1 MLLRSLCPNNFDMN
15 NDQKLEAKYGLFTAI
30 SMVIGQVIG
39 SGIFFKVDDVLLATQ
54 GNVLAGLLGFLI
66 VGVSVVFAGIS
77 MANYAELLPRDG
89 GILSYVNYRFGE
101 TASYFVGWMYMS
113 LFYPSL
119 TAVLFTVSGIY
130 IAHLISEFINFV
142 PTPLHYA
149 LIGFVNL
156 VIFLLV
162 NIFRPKSS
170 GIFQQMTT
178 VLKVLPLIFIASLG
192 ILTLFKGDV
201 SNVNTFTQVG
211 NGLQNQS
218 FILLIAASFIPISFA
233 FDGWYIAT
241 QISGEIKN
249 SSKNL
254 PKALIIG
261 TISVMVIYIAYYLG
275 IVFRMS
281 GSEIIQLKDTYITEF
296 ARKAASNSGAILMQ
310 LFIII
315 SVLGTSN
322 GLLLATIRVPF
333 QFSNLE
339 KSKNIL
345 NLNKVDEKTKMPV
358 NSAIF
363 GTLIIVFYLFIYY
376 INNTHPYFTE
386 SNFDL
391 SAIPIIF
398 IYLVNGA
405 LFFGLFQLFRKKSFA
420 RNSVLKKI
428 MTVIAV
434 LGNAI
439 VLFGTATAP
448 NGLTYFIINI
458 LFLLA
463 GFLLMKKN

>member
-1 MLLRSLCPNNFDMN
+1 
-15 NDQKLEAKYGLFTAI
+15 
-30 SMVIGQVIG
+30 MVIGQVIG
-39 SGIFFKVDDVLLATQ
+39 SGIFFKVDDVLVATQ

-66 VGVSVVFAGIS
+66 VGISVVFAGIS
-77 MANYAELLPRDG
+77 MANYAELLPKDG
-89 GILSYVNYRFGE
+89 GILSYVNYRFGK

-130 IAHLISEFINFV
+130 IAHLLAEFMSFE
-142 PTPLHYA
+142 PTNLHYV

-156 VIFLLV
+156 VIFFFI

-192 ILTLFKGDV
+192 ILSLVKGDV
-201 SNVNTFTQVG
+201 SQVNTFTQAG
-211 NGLQNQS
+211 SGLQNQS
-218 FILLIAASFIPISFA
+218 FILLVAASFIPISFA

-261 TISVMVIYIAYYLG
+261 TLSVMVIYIAYYLG
-275 IVFRMS
+275 VVFRMS
-281 GSEIIQLKDTYITEF
+281 GAEIIQLKDTYITEF
-296 ARKAASNSGAILMQ
+296 ARKIASNSGALIMQ

-322 GLLLATIRVPF
+322 GLLLATIRVPY

-339 KSKNIL
+339 KSKKFL
-345 NLNKVDEKTKMPV
+345 NLSNVDEKTKMPV
-358 NSAIF
+358 NSAVF
-363 GTLIIVFYLFIYY
+363 GTLLITFYLLIYY
-376 INNTHPYFTE
+376 FTNTHPFFTE
-386 SNFDL
+386 KNFDL
-391 SAIPIIF
+391 SAIPILF
-398 IYLVNGA
+398 IYLVNVA
-405 LFFGLFQLFRKKSFA
+405 LFIGLFQLFRKKTFSKNSFF
-420 RNSVLKKI
+420 RKM
-428 MTVIAV
+428 MTIIAV
-434 LGNAI
+434 FGNI
-439 VLFGTATAP
+439 LVIFGTVTSL
-448 NGLTYFIINI
+448 NGLTYFVITIF
-458 LFLLA
+458 FLLG
-463 GFLLMKKN
+463 GFLLMRRI

>member
-1 MLLRSLCPNNFDMN
+1 
-15 NDQKLEAKYGLFTAI
+15 
-30 SMVIGQVIG
+30 MVIGQVIG
-39 SGIFFKVDDVLLATQ
+39 SGIFFKVDDVLVATQ

-66 VGVSVVFAGIS
+66 VGISVVFAGIS
-77 MANYAELLPRDG
+77 MANYAELLPKDG
-89 GILSYVNYRFGE
+89 GILSYVNYRFGK

-130 IAHLISEFINFV
+130 IAHLLAEFMSFE
-142 PTPLHYA
+142 PTNLHYV

-156 VIFLLV
+156 VIFFFI

-192 ILTLFKGDV
+192 ILSLVKGDV
-201 SNVNTFTQVG
+201 CQVNTFTQAG
-211 NGLQNQS
+211 SGLQNQS
-218 FILLIAASFIPISFA
+218 FILLVAASFIPISFA

-261 TISVMVIYIAYYLG
+261 TLSVMVIYIAYYLG
-275 IVFRMS
+275 VVFRMS
-281 GSEIIQLKDTYITEF
+281 GAEIIKLKDTYITEF
-296 ARKAASNSGAILMQ
+296 ARKIASNSGALIMQ

-322 GLLLATIRVPF
+322 GLLLATIRVPY

-339 KSKNIL
+339 KSKKFL
-345 NLNKVDEKTKMPV
+345 NLSNVDEKTKMPV

-363 GTLIIVFYLFIYY
+363 GILLITFYLLIYY
-376 INNTHPYFTE
+376 ITNTHPFFTE
-386 SNFDL
+386 KNFDL
-391 SAIPIIF
+391 SAIPILF
-398 IYLVNGA
+398 IYLVNVA
-405 LFFGLFQLFRKKSFA
+405 LFIGLFQLFRKKTFSKNSFF
-420 RNSVLKKI
+420 RKM
-428 MTVIAV
+428 MTIIAV
-434 LGNAI
+434 FGNI
-439 VLFGTATAP
+439 LVIFGTVTSP
-448 NGLTYFIINI
+448 NGLTYFIITI
-458 LFLLA
+458 FFLLG
-463 GFLLMKKN
+463 GFLLMRRI

>member
-1 MLLRSLCPNNFDMN
+1 MDR
-15 NDQKLEAKYGLFTAI
+15 DQNLEAKYGLFTAI

-54 GNVLAGLLGFLI
+54 GNVLAGLFGFII
-66 VGVSVVFAGIS
+66 VGISVVFAGIS
-77 MANYAELLPRDG
+77 MANYAELLPKDG
-89 GILSYVNYRFGE
+89 GILSYVNYRFGK
-101 TASYFVGWMYMS
+101 TASYFVGWIYMS
-113 LFYPSL
+113 LFYPAL

-130 IAHLISEFINFV
+130 IAHLLAEFVNFE
-142 PTPLHYA
+142 PTNLHFA
-149 LIGFVNL
+149 LIGFLNL
-156 VIFLLV
+156 LIFFLI
-162 NIFRPKSS
+162 NIFRPRSS

-192 ILTLFKGDV
+192 VLSLVKGDV
-201 SNVNTFTQVG
+201 NQVNTFTQVG

-218 FILLIAASFIPISFA
+218 FILLVAASFVPIAFA

-241 QISGEIKN
+241 QISGEIKD

-261 TISVMVIYIAYYLG
+261 TISVMVVYIAYYLG

-281 GSEIIQLKDTYITEF
+281 GEEIIQLKDTYITEF
-296 ARKAASNSGAILMQ
+296 ARKTASNSGALLMQ

-322 GLLLATIRVPF
+322 GLLLASIRVPY
-333 QFSNLE
+333 QFANLE
-339 KSKNIL
+339 KSKKFL
-345 NLNKVDEKTKMPV
+345 HLNKINAKTKMPI
-358 NSAIF
+358 NSAVF
-363 GTLIIVFYLFIYY
+363 GTTLIIFYLVVYY
-376 INNTHPYFTE
+376 ITSTHSFFTE
-386 SNFDL
+386 RNFDI

-405 LFFGLFQLFRKKSFA
+405 LFIGLFQLFKKKVFSSNSFF
-420 RNSVLKKI
+420 KKLMAI
-428 MTVIAV
+428 IAV
-434 LGNAI
+434 LGISI

-448 NGLTYFIINI
+448 NGIVYFIINI
-458 LFLLA
+458 LFILS
-463 GFLLMKKN
+463 GFLLMRRT

>member
-1 MLLRSLCPNNFDMN
+1 MS

-39 SGIFFKVDDVLLATQ
+39 SGIFFKVDDVLVATQ

-66 VGVSVVFAGIS
+66 VGISVVFAGIS
-77 MANYAELLPRDG
+77 MANYAELLPKDG
-89 GILSYVNYRFGE
+89 GILSYVNYRFGK

-130 IAHLISEFINFV
+130 IAHLLAEFMSFE
-142 PTPLHYA
+142 PTNLHYV

-156 VIFLLV
+156 VIFFFI

-192 ILTLFKGDV
+192 ILSLVKDDV
-201 SNVNTFTQVG
+201 SQVNTFTQAG
-211 NGLQNQS
+211 SGLQNQS
-218 FILLIAASFIPISFA
+218 FILLVAASFIPISFA

-261 TISVMVIYIAYYLG
+261 TLSVMVIYIAYYLG
-275 IVFRMS
+275 VVFRMS
-281 GSEIIQLKDTYITEF
+281 GAEIIQLKDTYITEF
-296 ARKAASNSGAILMQ
+296 ARKIASNSGALLMQ

-322 GLLLATIRVPF
+322 GLLLATIRVPY

-339 KSKNIL
+339 KSKKFL
-345 NLNKVDEKTKMPV
+345 NLSNVDEKIKMPV
-358 NSAIF
+358 NSAVF
-363 GTLIIVFYLFIYY
+363 GTVLITFYLLIYY
-376 INNTHPYFTE
+376 FTNTHPFFTE
-386 SNFDL
+386 KNFDL
-391 SAIPIIF
+391 SAIPILF
-398 IYLVNGA
+398 IYLVNVA
-405 LFFGLFQLFRKKSFA
+405 LFIGLFQLFRKKTFSKNSFF
-420 RNSVLKKI
+420 RKM
-428 MTVIAV
+428 MTIIAV
-434 LGNAI
+434 FGNI
-439 VLFGTATAP
+439 LVIFGTVTSP
-448 NGLTYFIINI
+448 NGLTYFVITIF
-458 LFLLA
+458 FLLG
-463 GFLLMKKN
+463 GFLLMRRI

>member
-1 MLLRSLCPNNFDMN
+1 MDK
-15 NDQKLEAKYGLFTAI
+15 DQKLEAKYGLFTAI

-39 SGIFFKVDDVLLATQ
+39 SGIFFKVDDVLLSTQ
-54 GNVLAGLLGFLI
+54 GNAFAGLLGFVI
-66 VGVSVVFAGIS
+66 VGISVVFAGIS
-77 MANYAELLPRDG
+77 MANYAEILPKEG
-89 GILSYVNYRFGE
+89 GILSYVNYRFGD
-101 TASYFVGWMYMS
+101 TAAYFVGWMYMS
-113 LFYPSL
+113 LFYPAL

-130 IAHLISEFINFV
+130 IAHLIAEFMNFE
-142 PTPLHYA
+142 PTNLHYA

-156 VIFLLV
+156 IIFFFI

-192 ILTLFKGDV
+192 ILSLFKGDV
-201 SNVNTFTQVG
+201 SEVTTFSMVG

-218 FILLIAASFIPISFA
+218 FLLLVAASFIPIAFA

-281 GSEIIQLKDTYITEF
+281 GEEIIQLKDTYITQF
-296 ARKAASNSGAILMQ
+296 ARKIASNAGALLMQ
-310 LFIII
+310 SFIII

-322 GLLLATIRVPF
+322 GLLLATIRVPY

-339 KSKNIL
+339 KSKKFL
-345 NLNKVDEKTKMPV
+345 NLNKIDEKTKMPI
-358 NSAIF
+358 NSAVF
-363 GTLIIVFYLFIYY
+363 GALIIVVYLFIYY
-376 INNTHPYFTE
+376 FTTTNPYF
-386 SNFDL
+386 SAKNFDI
-391 SAIPIIF
+391 SAIPIVF
-398 IYLVNGA
+398 IYIVNGA
-405 LFFGLFQLFRKKSFA
+405 LFIGLFQLFKKKVFSK
-420 RNSVLKKI
+420 NSVFKKLTAI
-428 MTVIAV
+428 IAV
-434 LGNAI
+434 LGIAV

-448 NGLTYFIINI
+448 NGILYFLINI
-458 LFLLA
+458 GFFLA
-463 GFLLMKKN
+463 GFIFIKKR

>member
-1 MLLRSLCPNNFDMN
+1 MDKN
-15 NDQKLEAKYGLFTAI
+15 QKLEAKYGLFTAI

-39 SGIFFKVDDVLLATQ
+39 SGIFFKVDDVLFATQ
-54 GNVLAGLLGFLI
+54 GNVLAGLFGFLI
-66 VGVSVVFAGIS
+66 VGISVVFAGIS
-77 MANYAELLPRDG
+77 MANYAELLPKEG
-89 GILSYVNYRFGE
+89 GILSYVNYRFGD
-101 TASYFVGWMYMS
+101 TAAYFVGWMYMS
-113 LFYPSL
+113 LFYPAL

-130 IAHLISEFINFV
+130 IAHLLAEFMNFE
-142 PTPLHYA
+142 PTNLHFA

-156 VIFLLV
+156 VIFFFI

-192 ILTLFKGDV
+192 ILSLFKGDV
-201 SNVNTFTQVG
+201 SEVNTFSQVG
-211 NGLQNQS
+211 SGLQNQS
-218 FILLIAASFIPISFA
+218 FLLLVAASFIPISFA

-281 GSEIIQLKDTYITEF
+281 GEEIIQLKDTYITQF
-296 ARKAASNSGAILMQ
+296 ARKIASNSGAFVMQ

-322 GLLLATIRVPF
+322 GLLLATIRVPY
-333 QFSNLE
+333 QFSKLE
-339 KSKNIL
+339 KSKKFL
-345 NLNKVDEKTKMPV
+345 NLNKLDEKTKMPI
-358 NSAIF
+358 NSAVF
-363 GTLIIVFYLFIYY
+363 GALSIVFYLFIYY
-376 INNTHPYFTE
+376 FTTTNTYF
-386 SNFDL
+386 SAKNFDI
-391 SAIPIIF
+391 SAIPIVF

-405 LFFGLFQLFRKKSFA
+405 LFIGLFQLFKKKVFSKNSFF
-420 RNSVLKKI
+420 KKL
-428 MTVIAV
+428 MAVIAV
-434 LGNAI
+434 FGIVI

-448 NGLTYFIINI
+448 NGILYFMINI
-458 LFLLA
+458 AFILA
-463 GFLLMKKN
+463 GFLFIKKR

>member
-1 MLLRSLCPNNFDMN
+1 MS

-39 SGIFFKVDDVLLATQ
+39 SGIFFKVDDVLVATQ

-66 VGVSVVFAGIS
+66 VGISVVFAGIS
-77 MANYAELLPRDG
+77 MANYAELLPKDG
-89 GILSYVNYRFGE
+89 GILSYVNYRFGK

-130 IAHLISEFINFV
+130 IAHLLAEFMSFE
-142 PTPLHYA
+142 PTNLHYV

-156 VIFLLV
+156 VIFFFI

-192 ILTLFKGDV
+192 ILSLVKGDV
-201 SNVNTFTQVG
+201 SQVNTFTQAG
-211 NGLQNQS
+211 SGLQNQS
-218 FILLIAASFIPISFA
+218 FILLVAASFIPISFA

-261 TISVMVIYIAYYLG
+261 TLSVMVIYIAYYLG
-275 IVFRMS
+275 VVFRMS
-281 GSEIIQLKDTYITEF
+281 GEEIIQLKDTYITEF
-296 ARKAASNSGAILMQ
+296 ARKIASNSGALIMQ

-322 GLLLATIRVPF
+322 GLLLATIRVPY

-339 KSKNIL
+339 KSKKFL
-345 NLNKVDEKTKMPV
+345 NLSKVEEKTKMPV
-358 NSAIF
+358 NSAVF
-363 GTLIIVFYLFIYY
+363 GTVLITFYLLIYY
-376 INNTHPYFTE
+376 FTNTHPFFTE
-386 SNFDL
+386 KNFDL
-391 SAIPIIF
+391 SAIPILF
-398 IYLVNGA
+398 IYLVNVA
-405 LFFGLFQLFRKKSFA
+405 LFIGLFQLFRKKTFSKNSFF
-420 RNSVLKKI
+420 RKM
-428 MTVIAV
+428 MTIIAV
-434 LGNAI
+434 FGNI
-439 VLFGTATAP
+439 LVIFGTVTSP
-448 NGLTYFIINI
+448 NGLTYFVITIF
-458 LFLLA
+458 FLLG
-463 GFLLMKKN
+463 GFLLMRRI

>member
-1 MLLRSLCPNNFDMN
+1 MS

-39 SGIFFKVDDVLLATQ
+39 SGIFFKVDDVLVATQ

-66 VGVSVVFAGIS
+66 VGISVVFAGIS
-77 MANYAELLPRDG
+77 MANYAELLPKDG
-89 GILSYVNYRFGE
+89 GILSYVNYRFGK

-130 IAHLISEFINFV
+130 IAHLLAEFMSFE
-142 PTPLHYA
+142 PTNLHYV

-156 VIFLLV
+156 VIFFFI

-192 ILTLFKGDV
+192 ILSLVKGDV
-201 SNVNTFTQVG
+201 SEVNTFTQAG
-211 NGLQNQS
+211 SGLQNQS
-218 FILLIAASFIPISFA
+218 FILLVAASFIPISFA

-261 TISVMVIYIAYYLG
+261 TLSVMVIYIAYYLG
-275 IVFRMS
+275 VVFRMS
-281 GSEIIQLKDTYITEF
+281 GAEIIQLKDTYITEF
-296 ARKAASNSGAILMQ
+296 ARKIASNSGALIMQ

-322 GLLLATIRVPF
+322 GLLLATIRVPY

-339 KSKNIL
+339 KSKKFL
-345 NLNKVDEKTKMPV
+345 NLSKVEEKTKMPV
-358 NSAIF
+358 NSAVF
-363 GTLIIVFYLFIYY
+363 GTVLITFYLLIYY
-376 INNTHPYFTE
+376 ITNTHPFFTE
-386 SNFDL
+386 KNFDL
-391 SAIPIIF
+391 SAIPILF
-398 IYLVNGA
+398 IYLVNVA
-405 LFFGLFQLFRKKSFA
+405 LFIGLFQLFRKKTFSKNSFF
-420 RNSVLKKI
+420 RKM
-428 MTVIAV
+428 MTIIAV
-434 LGNAI
+434 FGNI
-439 VLFGTATAP
+439 LVIFGTVTSP
-448 NGLTYFIINI
+448 NGLTYFVITIF
-458 LFLLA
+458 FLLG
-463 GFLLMKKN
+463 GFLLMRRI

>member
-1 MLLRSLCPNNFDMN
+1 MS

-54 GNVLAGLLGFLI
+54 GNILAGLLGFLI
-66 VGVSVVFAGIS
+66 VGISVVFAGIS
-77 MANYAELLPRDG
+77 MANYAEILPKDG

-113 LFYPSL
+113 LFYPAL

-130 IAHLISEFINFV
+130 IAHLLAEFMNFQ
-142 PTPLHYA
+142 PTFLHFA
-149 LIGFVNL
+149 VIGFVNL
-156 VIFLLV
+156 IIFFFI
-162 NIFRPKSS
+162 NIFRPRSS

-178 VLKVLPLIFIASLG
+178 VLKVLPLILIASLG
-192 ILTLFKGDV
+192 ILSLFKGDV
-201 SNVNTFTQVG
+201 NQVNTFSQVG

-218 FILLIAASFIPISFA
+218 FILLVAASFIPISFA

-281 GSEIIQLKDTYITEF
+281 GNEIIQLKDTYITEF
-296 ARKAASNSGAILMQ
+296 ARKIASNSGALIMQ

-322 GLLLATIRVPF
+322 GLLLATIRVPY
-333 QFSNLE
+333 QFANLE
-339 KSKNIL
+339 KSKKFL
-345 NLNKVDEKTKMPV
+345 NLDKVGEKTKMPV

-363 GTLIIVFYLFIYY
+363 GTAIIVFYILIYY
-376 INNTHPYFTE
+376 ITNTHPFFTE
-386 SNFDL
+386 KNFDI
-391 SAIPIIF
+391 SAIPIVF

-405 LFFGLFQLFRKKSFA
+405 LFLGLFQL
-420 RNSVLKKI
+420 LKKNVFPGNRFFKGT
-428 MTVIAV
+428 MAAIAV
-434 LGNAI
+434 LGNLI

-448 NGLTYFIINI
+448 NGITYFIINI
-458 LFLLA
+458 LFILA

>member
-1 MLLRSLCPNNFDMN
+1 MS

-39 SGIFFKVDDVLLATQ
+39 SGIFFKVDDVLVATQ

-66 VGVSVVFAGIS
+66 VGISVVFAGIS
-77 MANYAELLPRDG
+77 MANYAELLPKDG
-89 GILSYVNYRFGE
+89 GILSYVNYRFGK

-130 IAHLISEFINFV
+130 IAHLLAEFMSFE
-142 PTPLHYA
+142 PTNLHYV

-156 VIFLLV
+156 VIFFFI

-192 ILTLFKGDV
+192 ILSLVKGDV
-201 SNVNTFTQVG
+201 SQVNTFTQAG
-211 NGLQNQS
+211 SGLQNQS
-218 FILLIAASFIPISFA
+218 FILLVAASFIPISFA

-261 TISVMVIYIAYYLG
+261 TLSVMVIYIAYYLG
-275 IVFRMS
+275 VVFRMS
-281 GSEIIQLKDTYITEF
+281 GAEIIQLKDTYITEF
-296 ARKAASNSGAILMQ
+296 ARKIASNSGALIMQ

-322 GLLLATIRVPF
+322 GLLLATIRVPY

-339 KSKNIL
+339 KSKKFL
-345 NLNKVDEKTKMPV
+345 NLSKVEEKTKMPV
-358 NSAIF
+358 NSAVF
-363 GTLIIVFYLFIYY
+363 GTVLITFYLLIYY
-376 INNTHPYFTE
+376 ITNTHPFFTE
-386 SNFDL
+386 KNFDL
-391 SAIPIIF
+391 SAIPILF
-398 IYLVNGA
+398 IYLVNVA
-405 LFFGLFQLFRKKSFA
+405 LFIGLFQLFRKKTFSKNSFF
-420 RNSVLKKI
+420 RKM
-428 MTVIAV
+428 MTIIAV
-434 LGNAI
+434 FGNI
-439 VLFGTATAP
+439 LVIFGTVTSP
-448 NGLTYFIINI
+448 NGLTYFVITIF
-458 LFLLA
+458 FLLG
-463 GFLLMKKN
+463 GFLLMRRI

>member
-1 MLLRSLCPNNFDMN
+1 MS

-54 GNVLAGLLGFLI
+54 GNVLAGLLGFII

-77 MANYAELLPRDG
+77 MANYAELLPKDG
-89 GILSYVNYRFGE
+89 GILNYVNYRFGE
-101 TASYFVGWMYMS
+101 TTSYFVGWMYMS
-113 LFYPSL
+113 LFYPAL

-130 IAHLISEFINFV
+130 IAHLLAEFMNFE
-142 PTPLHYA
+142 PTPLHFA

-156 VIFLLV
+156 VIFFFI

-170 GIFQQMTT
+170 GVFQQLTT
-178 VLKVLPLIFIASLG
+178 VLKVLPLIFIASIG
-192 ILTLFKGDV
+192 ILSLFKGEV
-201 SNVNTFTQVG
+201 SEVNTFTQVG
-211 NGLQNQS
+211 SGLQNQS
-218 FILLIAASFIPISFA
+218 FILLVAASFIPISFA

-249 SSKNL
+249 SKKNL

-261 TISVMVIYIAYYLG
+261 TVSVMVIYIAYYLG
-275 IVFRMS
+275 IVLRMS
-281 GSEIIQLKDTYITEF
+281 GEEIIQLKDTYITEF
-296 ARKAASNSGAILMQ
+296 ARKTASNSGAILMQ

-322 GLLLATIRVPF
+322 GLLLATIRVPY

-339 KSKNIL
+339 KSKKFL
-345 NLNKVDEKTKMPV
+345 NLNKINEKTKMPV
-358 NSAIF
+358 NSAVF
-363 GTLIIVFYLFIYY
+363 GTLIIIFYLFVYY
-376 INNTHPYFTE
+376 INNTHPYLTQI
-386 SNFDL
+386 NFDL
-391 SAIPIIF
+391 SAIPIVF

-405 LFFGLFQLFRKKSFA
+405 LFLGLFQLFK
-420 RNSVLKKI
+420 KKI
-428 MTVIAV
+428 FTSNSFFKKVITIIAV
-434 LGNAI
+434 LGNAV

-448 NGLTYFIINI
+448 NGLTYFVINI
-458 LFLLA
+458 VFVLA
-463 GFLLMKKN
+463 GFLLMKRT

>member
-1 MLLRSLCPNNFDMN
+1 MLKFYKMS

-54 GNVLAGLLGFLI
+54 GNVLAGLLGFII

-77 MANYAELLPRDG
+77 MANYAELLPKDG
-89 GILSYVNYRFGE
+89 GILNYVNYRFGE

-113 LFYPSL
+113 LFYPAL

-130 IAHLISEFINFV
+130 IAHLLAEFMNFE
-142 PTPLHYA
+142 PTPLHFA

-156 VIFLLV
+156 LIFFFI

-170 GIFQQMTT
+170 GVFQQMTT
-178 VLKVLPLIFIASLG
+178 VLKVLPLIFIASIG
-192 ILTLFKGDV
+192 ILSLFKGEV
-201 SNVNTFTQVG
+201 SEVNTFTQVG
-211 NGLQNQS
+211 SGLQNQS
-218 FILLIAASFIPISFA
+218 FILLVAASFIPISFA

-249 SSKNL
+249 SKKNL

-261 TISVMVIYIAYYLG
+261 TVSVMVIYIAYYLG
-275 IVFRMS
+275 IVLRMS
-281 GSEIIQLKDTYITEF
+281 GEEIIQLKDTYITEF
-296 ARKAASNSGAILMQ
+296 ARKTASNSGAILMQ

-322 GLLLATIRVPF
+322 GLLLATIRVPY

-339 KSKNIL
+339 KSKKFL
-345 NLNKVDEKTKMPV
+345 NLNKINEKTKMPV
-358 NSAIF
+358 NSAVF
-363 GTLIIVFYLFIYY
+363 GTLIIVFYLFVYY
-376 INNTHPYFTE
+376 INNTHPYLTQI
-386 SNFDL
+386 NFDL
-391 SAIPIIF
+391 SAIPIVF

-405 LFFGLFQLFRKKSFA
+405 LFLGLFQLFK
-420 RNSVLKKI
+420 KKI
-428 MTVIAV
+428 FTSNSFFKKVITIIAV
-434 LGNAI
+434 LGNAV

-448 NGLTYFIINI
+448 NGLTYFVINI
-458 LFLLA
+458 VFVLA
-463 GFLLMKKN
+463 GFLLMRRT

>member
-1 MLLRSLCPNNFDMN
+1 MS

-39 SGIFFKVDDVLLATQ
+39 SGIFFKVDDVLVATQ

-66 VGVSVVFAGIS
+66 VGISVVFAGIS
-77 MANYAELLPRDG
+77 MANYAELLPKDG
-89 GILSYVNYRFGE
+89 GILSYVNYRFGK

-130 IAHLISEFINFV
+130 IAHLLAEFMSFE
-142 PTPLHYA
+142 PTNLHYV

-156 VIFLLV
+156 VIFFFI

-192 ILTLFKGDV
+192 ILSLVKGDV
-201 SNVNTFTQVG
+201 SEVNTFTQAG
-211 NGLQNQS
+211 SGLQNQS
-218 FILLIAASFIPISFA
+218 FILLVAASFIPISFA

-261 TISVMVIYIAYYLG
+261 TLSVMVIYIAYYLG
-275 IVFRMS
+275 VVFRMS
-281 GSEIIQLKDTYITEF
+281 GAEIIQLKDTYITEF
-296 ARKAASNSGAILMQ
+296 ARKIASNSGALIMQ

-322 GLLLATIRVPF
+322 GLLLATIRVPY

-339 KSKNIL
+339 KSKKFL
-345 NLNKVDEKTKMPV
+345 NLSNVDEKTKMPV
-358 NSAIF
+358 NSAVF
-363 GTLIIVFYLFIYY
+363 GTVLITFYLLIYY
-376 INNTHPYFTE
+376 FTNTHPFFTE
-386 SNFDL
+386 KNFDL
-391 SAIPIIF
+391 SAIPILF
-398 IYLVNGA
+398 IYLVNVA
-405 LFFGLFQLFRKKSFA
+405 LFIGLFQLFRKKTFSKNSFF
-420 RNSVLKKI
+420 RKM
-428 MTVIAV
+428 MTIIAV
-434 LGNAI
+434 FGNI
-439 VLFGTATAP
+439 LVIFGTVTSP
-448 NGLTYFIINI
+448 NGLTYFVITIF
-458 LFLLA
+458 FLLG
-463 GFLLMKKN
+463 GFLLMRRI

>member
-1 MLLRSLCPNNFDMN
+1 MDK
-15 NDQKLEAKYGLFTAI
+15 DQKLEAKYGLFTAI

-39 SGIFFKVDDVLLATQ
+39 SGIFFKVDDVLLSTQ
-54 GNVLAGLLGFLI
+54 GNAFAGLLGFII
-66 VGVSVVFAGIS
+66 VGISVVFAGIS
-77 MANYAELLPRDG
+77 MANYAEILPKEG
-89 GILSYVNYRFGE
+89 GILSYVNYRFGD
-101 TASYFVGWMYMS
+101 TAAYFVGWMYMS
-113 LFYPSL
+113 LFYPAL

-130 IAHLISEFINFV
+130 IAHLIAEFMNFE
-142 PTPLHYA
+142 PTNLHYA

-156 VIFLLV
+156 IIFFFI

-192 ILTLFKGDV
+192 ILSLFKGDV
-201 SNVNTFTQVG
+201 SEVTTFSMVG

-218 FILLIAASFIPISFA
+218 FLLLVAASFIPIAFA

-281 GSEIIQLKDTYITEF
+281 GEEIIQLKDTYITQF
-296 ARKAASNSGAILMQ
+296 ARKIASNAGALLMQ
-310 LFIII
+310 IFIII

-322 GLLLATIRVPF
+322 GLLLATIRVPY

-339 KSKNIL
+339 KSKKFL
-345 NLNKVDEKTKMPV
+345 NLNKIDEKTKMPI
-358 NSAIF
+358 NSAVF
-363 GTLIIVFYLFIYY
+363 GALIIVVYLFIYY
-376 INNTHPYFTE
+376 FTTTNPYF
-386 SNFDL
+386 SAKNFDI
-391 SAIPIIF
+391 SAIPIVF
-398 IYLVNGA
+398 IYIVNGA
-405 LFFGLFQLFRKKSFA
+405 LFIGLFQLFKKKVFSK
-420 RNSVLKKI
+420 NSVFKKLTAI
-428 MTVIAV
+428 IAV
-434 LGNAI
+434 LGIAV

-448 NGLTYFIINI
+448 NGILYFLINI
-458 LFLLA
+458 GFFLA
-463 GFLLMKKN
+463 GFIFIKKR

>member
-1 MLLRSLCPNNFDMN
+1 MS

-39 SGIFFKVDDVLLATQ
+39 SGIFFKVDDVLLSTQ
-54 GNVLAGLLGFLI
+54 GNVLAGLFGFLI
-66 VGVSVVFAGIS
+66 VGISVVFAGIS
-77 MANYAELLPRDG
+77 MANYAELLPKDG
-89 GILSYVNYRFGE
+89 GILNYVNYRFGE
-101 TASYFVGWMYMS
+101 TASYFVGWIYMS

-130 IAHLISEFINFV
+130 IAHLLAEFMNFE
-142 PTPLHYA
+142 PTFLHFA

-156 VIFLLV
+156 MIFFFI

-192 ILTLFKGDV
+192 VLSLFKGEV
-201 SNVNTFTQVG
+201 SEINTFTQMG
-211 NGLQNQS
+211 SGLQNQS
-218 FILLIAASFIPISFA
+218 FILLVAASFIPISFA

-261 TISVMVIYIAYYLG
+261 TVSVMVIYIAYYLG

-281 GSEIIQLKDTYITEF
+281 GEEIIHLKDTYITEF

-322 GLLLATIRVPF
+322 GLLLATIRVPY

-339 KSKNIL
+339 KSKKFL

-363 GTLIIVFYLFIYY
+363 GTLCIVFYLVIYY
-376 INNTHPYFTE
+376 LTNTNSFFTVK
-386 SNFDL
+386 NFDL

-398 IYLVNGA
+398 IYLVNGS
-405 LFFGLFQLFRKKSFA
+405 LFLGLFQLFRKKVFS
-420 RNSVLKKI
+420 RNSFFKKVI
-428 MTVIAV
+428 TVIAV
-434 LGNAI
+434 LGNTV

-448 NGLTYFIINI
+448 NGITYFIINL
-458 LFLLA
+458 LFIGA

>member
-1 MLLRSLCPNNFDMN
+1 MRDN
-15 NDQKLEAKYGLFTAI
+15 QKLEAKYGLFTAI

-39 SGIFFKVDDVLLATQ
+39 SGIFFKVDDVLSATQ
-54 GNVLAGLLGFLI
+54 GNVLAGFLGFTI
-66 VGVSVVFAGIS
+66 VGISVVFAGIS
-77 MANYAELLPRDG
+77 MANYAEILPKEG
-89 GILSYVNYRFGE
+89 GILSYVTYRFGN
-101 TASYFVGWMYMS
+101 TAAYFVGWMYMS
-113 LFYPSL
+113 LFYPAL

-130 IAHLISEFINFV
+130 IAHLLADFFNFT
-142 PTPLHYA
+142 PTTLHFA

-156 VIFLLV
+156 VIFFCI
-162 NIFRPKSS
+162 NIFRPRSS

-192 ILTLFKGDV
+192 ILSLVKGDV
-201 SNVNTFTQVG
+201 SQVNTFTQIG
-211 NGLQNQS
+211 NGVQNQS
-218 FILLIAASFIPISFA
+218 FLLLVAASFIPISFA

-261 TISVMVIYIAYYLG
+261 TISVMVIYISYYLG

-281 GSEIIQLKDTYITEF
+281 GEEIIALKDTYITEF
-296 ARKAASNSGAILMQ
+296 ARKIASNSGALIMQ

-322 GLLLATIRVPF
+322 GLLLATIRVPY

-339 KSKNIL
+339 KSKKFL
-345 NLNKVDEKTKMPV
+345 NLTKIDEKTKMPV

-363 GTLIIVFYLFIYY
+363 GTLIILVYILIYY
-376 INNTHPYFTE
+376 ITNTVPFFT
-386 SNFDL
+386 SKNFDI

-405 LFFGLFQLFRKKSFA
+405 LFIGLFQLFNRKLFS
-420 RNSVLKKI
+420 RNSLMKKI
-428 MTVIAV
+428 MAVIAV
-434 LGNAI
+434 FGIAI
-439 VLFGTATAP
+439 VLFGTASAP
-448 NGLTYFIINI
+448 NGIMYFIINI
-458 LFLLA
+458 SFLLF
-463 GFLLMKKN
+463 GFIFLKKN

>member
-1 MLLRSLCPNNFDMN
+1 
-15 NDQKLEAKYGLFTAI
+15 
-30 SMVIGQVIG
+30 MVIGQVIG
-39 SGIFFKVDDVLLATQ
+39 SGIFFKVDDVLVATQ

-66 VGVSVVFAGIS
+66 VGISVVFAGIS
-77 MANYAELLPRDG
+77 MANYAELLPKDG
-89 GILSYVNYRFGE
+89 GILSYVNYRFGK

-130 IAHLISEFINFV
+130 IAHLLAEFMNFE
-142 PTPLHYA
+142 PTNLHYV

-156 VIFLLV
+156 VIFFFI

-192 ILTLFKGDV
+192 ILSLVKGDV
-201 SNVNTFTQVG
+201 SQVNTFTQAG
-211 NGLQNQS
+211 SGLQNQS
-218 FILLIAASFIPISFA
+218 FILLVAASFIPISFA

-261 TISVMVIYIAYYLG
+261 TLSVMVIYIAYYLG
-275 IVFRMS
+275 VVFRMS
-281 GSEIIQLKDTYITEF
+281 GAEIIQLKDTYITEF
-296 ARKAASNSGAILMQ
+296 ARKIASNSGALIMQ

-322 GLLLATIRVPF
+322 GLLLATIRVPY

-339 KSKNIL
+339 KSKKFL
-345 NLNKVDEKTKMPV
+345 NLSNVDEKTKMPV
-358 NSAIF
+358 NSAVF
-363 GTLIIVFYLFIYY
+363 GTLLITFYLLIYY
-376 INNTHPYFTE
+376 FTNTHPFFTE
-386 SNFDL
+386 KNFDL
-391 SAIPIIF
+391 SAIPILF
-398 IYLVNGA
+398 IYLVNVA
-405 LFFGLFQLFRKKSFA
+405 LFIGLFQLFRKKTFSKNSFF
-420 RNSVLKKI
+420 RKM
-428 MTVIAV
+428 MTIIAV
-434 LGNAI
+434 FGNI
-439 VLFGTATAP
+439 LVIFGTVTSP
-448 NGLTYFIINI
+448 NGLTYFVITIF
-458 LFLLA
+458 FLLG
-463 GFLLMKKN
+463 GFLLMRRI

>member
-1 MLLRSLCPNNFDMN
+1 MS

-39 SGIFFKVDDVLLATQ
+39 SGIFFKVDDVLSATQ

-66 VGVSVVFAGIS
+66 VGISVVFAGIS
-77 MANYAELLPRDG
+77 MANYAELLPQGG
-89 GILSYVNYRFGE
+89 GILNYVNYRFGQ

-113 LFYPSL
+113 LFYPAL

-130 IAHLISEFINFV
+130 IAHLISEFINFS
-142 PTPLHYA
+142 PTPLHFA
-149 LIGFVNL
+149 LIGLVNL
-156 VIFLLV
+156 IIFFFI
-162 NIFRPKSS
+162 NILRPKSS

-192 ILTLFKGDV
+192 ILSLFKGDV
-201 SNVNTFTQVG
+201 GAVNTFTQVG
-211 NGLQNQS
+211 SGLQNQS
-218 FILLIAASFIPISFA
+218 FILLVAASFIPISFA

-281 GSEIIQLKDTYITEF
+281 GAEIIQLKDTYITEF
-296 ARKAASNSGAILMQ
+296 ARKIASNSGALLMQ

-322 GLLLATIRVPF
+322 GLLLATIRVPY

-339 KSKNIL
+339 KSTKFL
-345 NLNKVDEKTKMPV
+345 NLSKVDEKTKMPV

-363 GTLIIVFYLFIYY
+363 GTVIIILYLFIYY
-376 INNTHPYFTE
+376 ITNTHSFFT
-386 SNFDL
+386 SRNFDI

-405 LFFGLFQLFRKKSFA
+405 LFLGLFQLFKKKLFST
-420 RNSVLKKI
+420 NSLIKKVMAI
-428 MTVIAV
+428 IAV
-434 LGNAI
+434 LGIVI
-439 VLFGTATAP
+439 VLFGTASAQ
-448 NGLTYFIINI
+448 NGITYFIINLI
-458 LFLLA
+458 FLLT
-463 GFLLMKKN
+463 GFVLMRRN

>member
-1 MLLRSLCPNNFDMN
+1 MRDN
-15 NDQKLEAKYGLFTAI
+15 QKLEAKYGLFTAI

-39 SGIFFKVDDVLLATQ
+39 SGIFFKVDDVLSATQ
-54 GNVLAGLLGFLI
+54 GNVLAGFLGFII
-66 VGVSVVFAGIS
+66 VGISVVFAGIS
-77 MANYAELLPRDG
+77 MANYAEILPKEG
-89 GILSYVNYRFGE
+89 GILSYVTYRFGN
-101 TASYFVGWMYMS
+101 TAAYFVGWMYMS
-113 LFYPSL
+113 LFYPAL

-130 IAHLISEFINFV
+130 IAHLLADFLNFS
-142 PTPLHYA
+142 PTPLHFA

-156 VIFLLV
+156 VIFFCI
-162 NIFRPKSS
+162 NIFRPRSS

-192 ILTLFKGDV
+192 ILSLVKGDV
-201 SNVNTFTQVG
+201 SQVNTFTQIG
-211 NGLQNQS
+211 NGVQNQS
-218 FILLIAASFIPISFA
+218 FLLLVAASFIPISFA

-261 TISVMVIYIAYYLG
+261 TISVMVIYISYYLG

-281 GSEIIQLKDTYITEF
+281 GEEIIALKDTYITEF
-296 ARKAASNSGAILMQ
+296 ARKIASNSGALIMQ

-322 GLLLATIRVPF
+322 GLLLATIRVPY

-339 KSKNIL
+339 KSKKFL
-345 NLNKVDEKTKMPV
+345 NLTKIDEKTKMPV

-363 GTLIIVFYLFIYY
+363 GTLIILLYIVIYY
-376 INNTHPYFTE
+376 ITNTVSFFTAK
-386 SNFDL
+386 NFDI

-405 LFFGLFQLFRKKSFA
+405 LFIGLFQLFNRKLFS
-420 RNSVLKKI
+420 RNSLMKKI
-428 MTVIAV
+428 MAVIAV
-434 LGNAI
+434 FGIAI
-439 VLFGTATAP
+439 VLFGTASAP
-448 NGLTYFIINI
+448 NGIMYFIINI
-458 LFLLA
+458 FFLLF
-463 GFLLMKKN
+463 GVIFLKKN

>member
-1 MLLRSLCPNNFDMN
+1 MS

-39 SGIFFKVDDVLLATQ
+39 SGIFFKVDDVLFATQ
-54 GNVLAGLLGFLI
+54 GNVLAGLFGFLI
-66 VGVSVVFAGIS
+66 VGISVVFAGIS
-77 MANYAELLPRDG
+77 MANYAELLPKDG
-89 GILSYVNYRFGE
+89 GILSYVNYRFGT

-113 LFYPSL
+113 LFYPAL
-119 TAVLFTVSGIY
+119 AAVLFTVSGIY
-130 IAHLISEFINFV
+130 IAHLLAEFMHFE
-142 PTPLHYA
+142 PTFLHFA
-149 LIGFVNL
+149 LIGFLNL
-156 VIFLLV
+156 IIFFFI
-162 NIFRPKSS
+162 NILRPRSS

-192 ILTLFKGDV
+192 ILSLVKGDV
-201 SNVNTFTQVG
+201 SEVNTFTQFG

-218 FILLIAASFIPISFA
+218 FILLVAASFIPISFA

-241 QISGEIKN
+241 QISGEIKD

-281 GSEIIQLKDTYITEF
+281 GEEIIQLKDTYITEF
-296 ARKAASNSGAILMQ
+296 ARKTASNSGALLMQ

-333 QFSNLE
+333 QFANLE
-339 KSKNIL
+339 KSKKFL

-358 NSAIF
+358 NSAVF
-363 GTLIIVFYLFIYY
+363 GTLIIVFYLLVYY
-376 INNTHPYFTE
+376 FTNTHSFFTE
-386 SNFDL
+386 KNFDL

-405 LFFGLFQLFRKKSFA
+405 LFIGLFQLFNKKVFT
-420 RNSVLKKI
+420 RNSIFKKI
-428 MTVIAV
+428 ITIIAV
-434 LGNAI
+434 LGNLV
-439 VLFGTATAP
+439 VLFGTASAQ
-448 NGLTYFIINI
+448 NGITYFIINI
-458 LFLLA
+458 LFLLT
-463 GFLLMKKN
+463 GFLLMRKT

>member
-1 MLLRSLCPNNFDMN
+1 
-15 NDQKLEAKYGLFTAI
+15 
-30 SMVIGQVIG
+30 MVIGQVIG
-39 SGIFFKVDDVLLATQ
+39 SGIFFKVDDVLVATQ

-66 VGVSVVFAGIS
+66 VGISVVFAGIS
-77 MANYAELLPRDG
+77 MANYAELLPKDG
-89 GILSYVNYRFGE
+89 GILSYVNYRFGK

-130 IAHLISEFINFV
+130 IAHLLAEFMSFE
-142 PTPLHYA
+142 PTNLHYV

-156 VIFLLV
+156 VIFFFI

-192 ILTLFKGDV
+192 ILSLVKGDV
-201 SNVNTFTQVG
+201 SQVNTFTQAG
-211 NGLQNQS
+211 SGLQNQS
-218 FILLIAASFIPISFA
+218 FILLVAASFIPISFA

-261 TISVMVIYIAYYLG
+261 TLSVMVIYIAYYLG
-275 IVFRMS
+275 VVFRMS
-281 GSEIIQLKDTYITEF
+281 GAEIIQLKDTYITEF
-296 ARKAASNSGAILMQ
+296 ARKIASNSGALIMQ

-322 GLLLATIRVPF
+322 GLLLATIRVPY

-339 KSKNIL
+339 KSKKFL
-345 NLNKVDEKTKMPV
+345 NLSNVDEKTKMPV
-358 NSAIF
+358 NSAVF
-363 GTLIIVFYLFIYY
+363 GTLLITFYLLIYY
-376 INNTHPYFTE
+376 FTNTHPFFTE
-386 SNFDL
+386 KNFDL
-391 SAIPIIF
+391 SAIPILF
-398 IYLVNGA
+398 IYLVNVA
-405 LFFGLFQLFRKKSFA
+405 LFIGLFQLFRKKTFSKNSFF
-420 RNSVLKKI
+420 RKM
-428 MTVIAV
+428 MTIIAV
-434 LGNAI
+434 FGNI
-439 VLFGTATAP
+439 LVIFGTVTSP
-448 NGLTYFIINI
+448 NGLTYFVITIF
-458 LFLLA
+458 FLLG
-463 GFLLMKKN
+463 GFLLMRRI

>member
-1 MLLRSLCPNNFDMN
+1 MS

-39 SGIFFKVDDVLLATQ
+39 SGIFFKVDDVLMATQ

-66 VGVSVVFAGIS
+66 VGISVVFAGIS
-77 MANYAELLPRDG
+77 MANYAELLPQGG
-89 GILSYVNYRFGE
+89 GILNYVNYRFGQ

-113 LFYPSL
+113 LFYPAL

-130 IAHLISEFINFV
+130 IAHLISEFINFS
-142 PTPLHYA
+142 PTPLHFA
-149 LIGFVNL
+149 LIGLVNL
-156 VIFLLV
+156 TIFFFI
-162 NIFRPKSS
+162 NILRPKSS

-192 ILTLFKGDV
+192 ILSLFKGDV
-201 SNVNTFTQVG
+201 GEVNTFTQVG
-211 NGLQNQS
+211 SGLQNQS
-218 FILLIAASFIPISFA
+218 FILLVAASFIPISFA

-281 GSEIIQLKDTYITEF
+281 GAEIINLKDTYITEF
-296 ARKAASNSGAILMQ
+296 ARKIASNSGALLMQ

-322 GLLLATIRVPF
+322 GLLLATIRVPY

-339 KSKNIL
+339 KSRKVL
-345 NLNKVDEKTKMPV
+345 NLNKIDEKTKMPV

-363 GTLIIVFYLFIYY
+363 GTVTIVFYLFIYY
-376 INNTHPYFTE
+376 ITNTHSFFTE
-386 SNFDL
+386 RNFDI

-405 LFFGLFQLFRKKSFA
+405 LFLGLFRLFKKKLFST
-420 RNSVLKKI
+420 NSLIKKVMAI
-428 MTVIAV
+428 IAV
-434 LGNAI
+434 LGIII
-439 VLFGTATAP
+439 VLFGTASAQ
-448 NGLTYFIINI
+448 NGIAYFIINI
-458 LFLLA
+458 IFLLT
-463 GFLLMKKN
+463 GFLLMRRN

>member
-1 MLLRSLCPNNFDMN
+1 MS

-39 SGIFFKVDDVLLATQ
+39 SGIFFKVDDVLVATQ
-54 GNVLAGLLGFLI
+54 GDVLAGLLGFLI
-66 VGVSVVFAGIS
+66 VGISVVFAGIS
-77 MANYAELLPRDG
+77 MANYAELLPKDG
-89 GILSYVNYRFGE
+89 GILSYVNYRFGK

-130 IAHLISEFINFV
+130 IAHLLAEFMSFE
-142 PTPLHYA
+142 PTNLHYV

-156 VIFLLV
+156 VIFFFI

-192 ILTLFKGDV
+192 ILSLVKGDV
-201 SNVNTFTQVG
+201 SQVNTFTQAG
-211 NGLQNQS
+211 SGLQNQS
-218 FILLIAASFIPISFA
+218 FILLVAASFIPISFA

-261 TISVMVIYIAYYLG
+261 TLSVMVIYIAYYLG
-275 IVFRMS
+275 VVFRMS
-281 GSEIIQLKDTYITEF
+281 GAEIIKLKDTYITEF
-296 ARKAASNSGAILMQ
+296 ARKIASNSGALIMQ

-322 GLLLATIRVPF
+322 GLLLATIRVPY

-339 KSKNIL
+339 KSKKFL
-345 NLNKVDEKTKMPV
+345 NLSNVDEKTKMPV

-363 GTLIIVFYLFIYY
+363 GILLITFYLLIYY
-376 INNTHPYFTE
+376 ITNTHPFFTE
-386 SNFDL
+386 KNFDL
-391 SAIPIIF
+391 SAIPILF
-398 IYLVNGA
+398 IYLVNVA
-405 LFFGLFQLFRKKSFA
+405 LFIGLFQLFRKKTFSKNSFF
-420 RNSVLKKI
+420 RKM
-428 MTVIAV
+428 MTIIAV
-434 LGNAI
+434 FGNI
-439 VLFGTATAP
+439 LVIFGTVTSP
-448 NGLTYFIINI
+448 NGLTYFIITI
-458 LFLLA
+458 FFLLG
-463 GFLLMKKN
+463 GFLLMRRI

>member
-1 MLLRSLCPNNFDMN
+1 
-15 NDQKLEAKYGLFTAI
+15 
-30 SMVIGQVIG
+30 
-39 SGIFFKVDDVLLATQ
+39 
-54 GNVLAGLLGFLI
+54 
-66 VGVSVVFAGIS
+66 

-89 GILSYVNYRFGE
+89 GILSYVNYRFGQ
-101 TASYFVGWMYMS
+101 TAAYFVGWMYMS

-130 IAHLISEFINFV
+130 IAHLLAEVISFE
-142 PTPLHYA
+142 PTNLHYV
-149 LIGFVNL
+149 LIGFLNL
-156 VIFLLV
+156 IIFFFI

-192 ILTLFKGDV
+192 ILSLVKGDV
-201 SNVNTFTQVG
+201 GQVNTFSQVG
-211 NGLQNQS
+211 SELQNQS
-218 FILLIAASFIPISFA
+218 FILLVAASFIPISFA

-261 TISVMVIYIAYYLG
+261 TVSVMIIYIAYYLG
-275 IVFRMS
+275 VVFRMS
-281 GSEIIQLKDTYITEF
+281 GAEIIQLKDTYITEF
-296 ARKAASNSGAILMQ
+296 ARKIASNSGALIMQ

-322 GLLLATIRVPF
+322 GLLLATIRVPY

-339 KSKNIL
+339 KSKEFL
-345 NLNKVDEKTKMPV
+345 NLSKVEEKTKMPV
-358 NSAIF
+358 NSAVF
-363 GTLIIVFYLFIYY
+363 GAVMIAFYLFVYY
-376 INNTHPYFTE
+376 LTNTHSFFTE
-386 SNFDL
+386 KNFDL

-405 LFFGLFQLFRKKSFA
+405 LFVGLFQLFKRKAFAKNSFF
-420 RNSVLKKI
+420 RKI
-428 MTVIAV
+428 MTIIAV
-434 LGNAI
+434 LGNVL
-439 VLFGTATAP
+439 VLFGTATAQ
-448 NGLTYFIINI
+448 NGLTYFVINI
-458 LFLLA
+458 FFLLA
-463 GFLLMKKN
+463 GFLLMKRV

>member
-1 MLLRSLCPNNFDMN
+1 M
-15 NDQKLEAKYGLFTAI
+15 
-30 SMVIGQVIG
+30 
-39 SGIFFKVDDVLLATQ
+39 
-54 GNVLAGLLGFLI
+54 
-66 VGVSVVFAGIS
+66 
-77 MANYAELLPRDG
+77 
-89 GILSYVNYRFGE
+89 
-101 TASYFVGWMYMS
+101 
-113 LFYPSL
+113 
-119 TAVLFTVSGIY
+119 
-130 IAHLISEFINFV
+130 
-142 PTPLHYA
+142 
-149 LIGFVNL
+149 
-156 VIFLLV
+156 
-162 NIFRPKSS
+162 
-170 GIFQQMTT
+170 
-178 VLKVLPLIFIASLG
+178 
-192 ILTLFKGDV
+192 
-201 SNVNTFTQVG
+201 NTFTQVG
-211 NGLQNQS
+211 SGLQNQS
-218 FILLIAASFIPISFA
+218 FILLVAASFIPISFA

-339 KSKNIL
+339 KSKKIL

-405 LFFGLFQLFRKKSFA
+405 LFLGLFQLFRKKAFA
-420 RNSVLKKI
+420 RNSIFKKI
-428 MTVIAV
+428 ITVIAV

-458 LFLLA
+458 LFILA